1 MALFSSGSSHPML
14 SYTDRY
20 AAQWSDALLLV
31 GRIMIGWIFLKGGW
45 DKLLNPASI
54 TGYLTSLGVPNPG
67 FWAWPSILG
76 EIAIG
81 IGLVLGL
88 ATRYAA
94 LFAFVYLIIATVL
107 AHRYWT
113 YPPAQQA
120 NQFIQF
126 VKNLAIMGGMLFLFV
141 TGGGRYSLD
150 AWLAKRQ

>member
-1 MALFSSGSSHPML
+1 M
-14 SYTDRY
+14 
-20 AAQWSDALLLV
+20 LV
-31 GRIMIGWIFLKGGW
+31 GRILIGWIFLKGGW
-45 DKLLNPASI
+45 DKLLNPAGI

-76 EIAIG
+76 ELAIG

-94 LFAFVYLIIATVL
+94 LFGFVYLIITILL

-113 YPPAQQA
+113 YPAAQQA

-141 TGGGRYSLD
+141 TGAGRYSVD
-150 AWLAKRQ
+150 AWLAKRR